1 MSKILIEQLIELID
15 SGKETRAGL
24 ARAAGLHANSL
35 RSLGQEDWNPT
46 AETLGKLESYLA
58 RGGSGVMATAEE
70 IINEARNGRMYIL
83 VDDEDRENEGDLII
97 PAQMATPDAIN
108 FMAKYGR
115 GLICLAMTRDR
126 VEELGLDMMSQNNR
140 GAYETAFTT
149 SIEAREGVTTGI
161 SAADRA
167 RTVAVA
173 IDRTKGKEE
182 IVTPGHVF
190 PLQARNGGVLVRAG
204 HTEAAVDV
212 SRLAGLNPAGVICE
226 IMKDDGEMARLDDLI
241 EFAQHHGMKIGTIRD
256 LIAYR
261 LRHDH
266 LTERRAEARFT
277 SRWGGEWNAIT
288 YYNMATESEQIV
300 LQKGHV
306 DPDRPTLVRM
316 HATTMFPDLFA
327 QDNGRPSMIE
337 ESMKI
342 IGEEGAGVIV
352 FINPRQPDFF
362 SQQVRS
368 LAGVK
373 PPPMDQQRDYG
384 VGAQILSELGVH
396 DMELLTN
403 TSHDLVGLDAYGLR
417 IVAQREVP
425 PSGSTAADQELEN
438 A

>member
-1 MSKILIEQLIELID
+1 MSKILIEQLIELIE

-46 AETLGKLESYLA
+46 AETLGKLETYLV

-126 VEELGLDMMSQNNR
+126 VEELGLDMMSANNR

-149 SIEAREGVTTGI
+149 SIEARDGVTTGI

-173 IDRTKGKEE
+173 IDRTRGKDD
-182 IVTPGHVF
+182 IVF

-266 LTERRAEARFT
+266 LTERREEARFT

-288 YYNMATESEQIV
+288 FYNSATESEQIV

-306 DPDRPTLVRM
+306 DPDKPTLVRM
-316 HATTMFPDLFA
+316 HATAIFADLFG
-327 QDNGRPSMIE
+327 QDTDRANMLQ

-352 FINPRQPDFF
+352 FISPRVPDLY
-362 SQQVRS
+362 SRQVRS
-368 LAGVK
+368 LAGGK
-373 PPPMDQQRDYG
+373 PVPMDQLRDYG

-417 IVAQREVP
+417 IVGQRAVP
-425 PSGSTAADQELEN
+425 ANSGSEARKELET

>member
-15 SGKETRAGL
+15 SGEETRAGL

-35 RSLGQEDWNPT
+35 RSLGQDDWNPT
-46 AETLGKLESYLA
+46 AETLGKLETYLA

-115 GLICLAMTRDR
+115 GLICLAMARDR

-140 GAYETAFTT
+140 GAYETAFTI

-173 IDRTKGKEE
+173 IDPNQGKQG

-212 SRLAGLNPAGVICE
+212 SRLAGLNPSGVICE

-277 SRWGGEWNAIT
+277 SRWGGEWTALT
-288 YYNMATESEQIV
+288 FYNSATDSEQIV

-306 DPDRPTLVRM
+306 DPDKPTLVRM
-316 HATTMFPDLFA
+316 HAMTIFPDIFA
-327 QDNGRPSMIE
+327 QDTSRPSMVQQ
-337 ESMKI
+337 SMKI
-342 IGEEGAGVIV
+342 IGEEGSGVIV
-352 FINPRQPDFF
+352 FINSRRPDFF

-368 LAGVK
+368 LAGEK
-373 PPPMDQQRDYG
+373 APPMDQLRDYG

-403 TSHDLVGLDAYGLR
+403 SSHDLVGLDAYGLR
-417 IVAQREVP
+417 IVGQRAVP
-425 PSGSTAADQELEN
+425 AGNSSTETKELES

>member
-1 MSKILIEQLIELID
+1 MSKILIEQLIDLID
-15 SGKETRAGL
+15 SGTETRTGL
-24 ARAAGLHANSL
+24 ARAAGLHPNSL
-35 RSLGQEDWNPT
+35 RALGQPDWNPT
-46 AETLGKLESYLA
+46 AETLGKLEKYLS

-115 GLICLAMTRDR
+115 GLICLAMSKNR

-140 GAYETAFTT
+140 TAHETAFTI

-173 IDRTKGKEE
+173 IDGTKGMSE

-212 SRLAGLNPAGVICE
+212 SRLAGLNPSGVICE

-261 LRHDH
+261 LRNDH
-266 LTERRAEARFT
+266 LAEKRAEATFH
-277 SRWGGEWNAIT
+277 SRWGGEWKAIT
-288 YYNMATESEQIV
+288 FYNTATESEQIV
-300 LQKGHV
+300 VQKGHI

-316 HATTMFPDLFA
+316 HATSMFDDVFGKAGDHSGMLA
-327 QDNGRPSMIE
+327 

-342 IGEEGAGVIV
+342 IGEIGSGIIV
-352 FINPRQPDFF
+352 FISPRTADFY
-362 SQQVRS
+362 SRQVGR
-368 LAGVK
+368 LNGEK
-373 PPPMDQQRDYG
+373 PADMDQIRDYG
-384 VGAQILSELGVH
+384 VGAQILTELGVS
-396 DMELLTN
+396 DMELLSN
-403 TSHDLVGLDAYGLR
+403 TSHDLVGLDAYGLC
-417 IVAQREVP
+417 IVGQRAI
-425 PSGSTAADQELEN
+425 PSGELITELE
-438 A
+438 AA

>member
-1 MSKILIEQLIELID
+1 MSKILIEQLIELIE

-46 AETLGKLESYLA
+46 AETLGKLETYLA

-126 VEELGLDMMSQNNR
+126 VEELGLDMMSANNR

-173 IDRTKGKEE
+173 IDRTRGKDD
-182 IVTPGHVF
+182 IVTPGHIF

-241 EFAQHHGMKIGTIRD
+241 EFAQHHRMKIGTIRD

-266 LTERRAEARFT
+266 LTERREEARFT

-288 YYNMATESEQIV
+288 FYNSATESEQIV

-306 DPDRPTLVRM
+306 DPDKPTLVRM
-316 HATTMFPDLFA
+316 HATAIFPDLFG
-327 QDNGRPSMIE
+327 QDTGRANMLQ

-342 IGEEGAGVIV
+342 IGEEGAGLIV
-352 FINPRQPDFF
+352 FISPRVPDLY
-362 SQQVRS
+362 SRQVRS
-368 LAGVK
+368 LAGGR
-373 PPPMDQQRDYG
+373 PAPMDQLRDYG
-384 VGAQILSELGVH
+384 VGAQILSELEVH

-417 IVAQREVP
+417 IVGQRAVP
-425 PSGSTAADQELEN
+425 AEGGSEASRELET